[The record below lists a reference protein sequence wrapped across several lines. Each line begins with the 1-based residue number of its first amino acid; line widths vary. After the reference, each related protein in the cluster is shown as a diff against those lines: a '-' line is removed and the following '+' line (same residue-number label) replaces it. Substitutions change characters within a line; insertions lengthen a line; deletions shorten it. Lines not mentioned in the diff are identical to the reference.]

1 MELEHTGKSVINL
14 EGSQR
19 CLEAWGLLAANSAA
33 FQLSWDQAGTGQT
46 KGELAEAL
54 LICSHVVI
62 EVVVTILFHSSAFS
76 LELHLMWDKGV
87 GRVTSTLNRHLIH
100 GLGIFVTPFVAWA

>member
-33 FQLSWDQAGTGQT
+33 FQLSWDLVGIGQT
-46 KGELAEAL
+46 LGELAETQAL

-62 EVVVTILFHSSAFS
+62 EVVVTILFNSSASS
-76 LELHLMWDKGV
+76 LELHLM
-87 GRVTSTLNRHLIH
+87 
-100 GLGIFVTPFVAWA
+100 

>member
-33 FQLSWDQAGTGQT
+33 FQPSWDLVGIGQT
-46 KGELAEAL
+46 LGELAEEQAL

-62 EVVVTILFHSSAFS
+62 EIVVTILFHSSASS
-76 LELHLMWDKGV
+76 LELHLM
-87 GRVTSTLNRHLIH
+87 
-100 GLGIFVTPFVAWA
+100 

>member
-33 FQLSWDQAGTGQT
+33 FQLSWDQVGTGQT
-46 KGELAEAL
+46 EGELAEARAL
-54 LICSHVVI
+54 LICSHVVA
-62 EVVVTILFHSSAFS
+62 EAAVTILFHPSASS
-76 LELHLMWDKGV
+76 LEQHSM
-87 GRVTSTLNRHLIH
+87 
-100 GLGIFVTPFVAWA
+100 